1 MRRVGFHILLLAICC
16 ACSIAKDE
24 TVAELKAR
32 FESAHLE
39 DRADLGIRIA
49 FAELRSADKLYQES
63 NVEQAQAAVN
73 EVVSYS
79 EKAGDAATHT
89 KKRLKN
95 VEIDVRK
102 MADKL
107 RDIKRT
113 VAFEDQAPIDQ
124 AVHRLE
130 DLRTALL
137 KEMFAVEKKKD
148 KK

>member
-1 MRRVGFHILLLAICC
+1 
-16 ACSIAKDE
+16 
-24 TVAELKAR
+24 
-32 FESAHLE
+32 
-39 DRADLGIRIA
+39 
-49 FAELRSADKLYQES
+49 
-63 NVEQAQAAVN
+63 
-73 EVVSYS
+73 
-79 EKAGDAATHT
+79 
-89 KKRLKN
+89 
-95 VEIDVRK
+95 

-113 VAFEDQAPIDQ
+113 VAFEDQSPIDQ